1 MENNILAS
9 QAFGLIGKIII
20 KGQIEVKTGLR
31 IGGSKR
37 G

>member
-20 KGQIEVKTGLR
+20 KGQIEVKTECE
-31 IGGSKR
+31 
-37 G
+37 